1 MKEDKTWSIE
11 HERHLNKNNLIF
23 KGSKY
28 KDMVDRIKDAGPKFI
43 KQTVTK
49 SK

>member
-1 MKEDKTWSIE
+1 MKEDKTWSIK
-11 HERHLNKNNLIF
+11 HERYLNKNNFIF
-23 KGSKY
+23 KDRKY
-28 KDMVDRIKDAGPKFI
+28 KDMVDRIKDAGPRFI